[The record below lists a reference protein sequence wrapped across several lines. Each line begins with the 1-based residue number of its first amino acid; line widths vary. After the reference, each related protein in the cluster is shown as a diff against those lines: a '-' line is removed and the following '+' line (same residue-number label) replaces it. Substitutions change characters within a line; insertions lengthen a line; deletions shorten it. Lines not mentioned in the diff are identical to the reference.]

1 MTDEKGIAP
10 VILRRYPQMDAG
22 QRELIRR
29 LEGPVLGIAGPG
41 AGKTLSVAAARRQHF
56 AAGQNRTR

>member
-1 MTDEKGIAP
+1 MTNNLTNNLGVSP
-10 VILRRYPQMDAG
+10 VILRFYPRLDGG

-41 AGKTLSVAAARRQHF
+41 AGKTLSVE
-56 AAGQNRTR
+56 